1 MILKRAAAKMRMK
14 AVTVCWTAWWSCVEE
29 TRRTRDAYARAA
41 KWKYAAAS
49 GAFNTWHQMLLE
61 NKRNRNLLKKAG
73 AKMKMR
79 VATSAFNTWVEMV
92 QEKLRIRGLLNRAA
106 KKMKMRKASMV
117 FNTWCEMVEERHR
130 EKNSMRRAAGKF
142 KIVHYLVPSK
152 HGRIMSRKR
161 RDTVQF

>member
-1 MILKRAAAKMRMK
+1 MHRESSSL
-14 AVTVCWTAWWSCVEE
+14 SCFE
-29 TRRTRDAYARAA
+29 A
-41 KWKYAAAS
+41 AAAS
-49 GAFNTWHQMLLE
+49 KIYFYLKKIKYKFNYYD
-61 NKRNRNLLKKAG
+61 RNLLKKAG

-130 EKNSMRRAAGKF
+130 EKNSMNKF
-142 KIVHYLVPSK
+142 Q
-152 HGRIMSRKR
+152 
-161 RDTVQF
+161 D